1 MSVTEGEMSIDGMP
15 AGLAARVPTAADG
28 PAVEGLLTAQQRA
41 AKGSAGVDPTA
52 VLTQLAGIGSWT
64 RRQALVH
71 DGVGRLLAWLSV
83 HDRASGR
90 TLVEVTVAPDLP
102 AGNASELALALFAA
116 ADRHAVDIATTRRLP
131 ATLLDS
137 GAYEGDTRQQG
148 WLTAAGFAHART
160 WLQMTRPV
168 ERGEATSFPA
178 AREGVVVRPVEQHD
192 DGLPVA
198 RDLQTVHRLLEES
211 FADHFS
217 SYRESFPEFVMRLRE
232 DPGHRWDLCRL
243 HRRPPWRAWPWGRQ
257 GAAAHRD
264 RGRGTSRPEP
274 RRLGGGR
281 RLTDRRRR
289 AVHRHGLGHGLP
301 HPVMA
306 PRRPGALARA
316 SLAGDVD
323 HQAGRARQHEGA
335 EGALALAHADEGLP
349 VALEAAVDRFRLRD
363 DGPRERSGL
372 GVGRPGGA
380 GIRDTDRGDH
390 NLEVRITAHVYDVT
404 AAVGRR
410 LVDVPD
416 PERRATRARELPHHP
431 VEGAVPADPDHA
443 NPAQVA
449 SHVRKGG
456 TGDVVGR
463 EPH

>member
-15 AGLAARVPTAADG
+15 AGLAARAPTAADG
-28 PAVEGLLTAQQRA
+28 PAVEGLLTAHQRA

-71 DGVGRLLAWLSV
+71 DGAGRLLAWLSV

-116 ADRHAVDIATTRRLP
+116 AERHAVDIATTRRLP

-137 GAYEGDTRQQG
+137 GAYEDDTRQQG

-232 DPGHRWDLCRL
+232 DPGHRWDHWWLANVRTLEGLLPAGALVCSVL
-243 HRRPPWRAWPWGRQ
+243 WPDSTGTEGTYVDYIGVHR
-257 GAAAHRD
+257 GA
-264 RGRGTSRPEP
+264 RGRGVAKALLHTVIVDAA
-274 RRLGGGR
+274 RRGR
-281 RLTDRRRR
+281 NR
-289 AVHRHGLGHGLP
+289 
-301 HPVMA
+301 
-306 PRRPGALARA
+306 
-316 SLAGDVD
+316 
-323 HQAGRARQHEGA
+323 
-335 EGALALAHADEGLP
+335 
-349 VALEAAVDRFRLRD
+349 
-363 DGPRERSGL
+363 
-372 GVGRPGGA
+372 VG
-380 GIRDTDRGDH
+380 
-390 NLEVRITAHVYDVT
+390 LEVDADSPTGADGLYTAMGWVTDYRTQSWHRDV
-404 AAVGRR
+404 
-410 LVDVPD
+410 LVP
-416 PERRATRARELPHHP
+416 
-431 VEGAVPADPDHA
+431 
-443 NPAQVA
+443 
-449 SHVRKGG
+449 
-456 TGDVVGR
+456 
-463 EPH
+463 